1 MQLIVTL
8 KIQRPSLYGG
18 EWIAIVDI
26 PLGKR
31 VQPDAGKGVGSNKAC
46 LLRSM
51 VLILPNT
58 VTL

>member
-1 MQLIVTL
+1 MQLIVTW

-18 EWIAIVDI
+18 EWIAVVDI

-31 VQPDAGKGVGSNKAC
+31 VQLDAGKGVGGCKAC
-46 LLRSM
+46 LLRSV
-51 VLILPNT
+51 VLNLPNT